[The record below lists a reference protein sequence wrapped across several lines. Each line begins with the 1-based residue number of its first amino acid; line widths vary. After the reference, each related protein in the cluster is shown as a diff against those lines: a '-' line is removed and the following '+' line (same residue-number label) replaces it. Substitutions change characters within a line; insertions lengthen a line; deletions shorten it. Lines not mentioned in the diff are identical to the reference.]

1 MAASILF
8 LLPVLALTAATA
20 HAQPTA
26 YQEHPYAST
35 HAQAVA
41 EFTASVHRYLEV
53 RRLLE
58 SPMSRLFMGADLE
71 QTARAREAHRKAIAE
86 ARVATPRGDVFTR
99 RVAADFRHELR
110 IAAYLARVA
119 EPKVTQVATLERLP
133 GLPTELEYRFVDRDL
148 VLLDTETYLVVDI
161 LEHALPP
168 ELELEQELCAP
179 EFPAPVES
187 SPCVAHPELEMCWS

>member
-8 LLPVLALTAATA
+8 LLPVLALTAVTT
-20 HAQPTA
+20 HAQPTP

-58 SPMSRLFMGADLE
+58 SPMSRLFKGADLE

-86 ARVATPRGDVFTR
+86 ARVATPRGDVFTP

-119 EPKVTQVATLERLP
+119 EAEVTADGARTLAWI
-133 GLPTELEYRFVDRDL
+133 TD
-148 VLLDTETYLVVDI
+148 
-161 LEHALPP
+161 
-168 ELELEQELCAP
+168 
-179 EFPAPVES
+179 
-187 SPCVAHPELEMCWS
+187 

>member
-71 QTARAREAHRKAIAE
+71 QTARVREAHRKAIAE
-86 ARVATPRGDVFTR
+86 ARVATPRRDVFTP
-99 RVAADFRHELR
+99 RVAADIRHELR
-110 IAAYLARVA
+110 IAAYLARVSEA
-119 EPKVTQVATLERLP
+119 EATQTALERLP
-133 GLPTELEYRFVDRDL
+133 GLPNELEYRFVDRDL
-148 VLLDTETYLVVDI
+148 IVLRVCD
-161 LEHALPP
+161 
-168 ELELEQELCAP
+168 
-179 EFPAPVES
+179 
-187 SPCVAHPELEMCWS
+187 

>member
-58 SPMSRLFMGADLE
+58 SPMSRLLGADLE
-71 QTARAREAHRKAIAE
+71 QTARAREAHRKAVAE
-86 ARVATPRGDVFTR
+86 ARVATPRGDVFTP
-99 RVAADFRHELR
+99 RVAADFRHDLR

-119 EPKVTQVATLERLP
+119 EAEVMPTALERLP
-133 GLPTELEYRFVDRDL
+133 ELPNELEYRFVDRDL
-148 VLLDTETYLVVDI
+148 VILDTETYLVVDI

-168 ELELEQELCAP
+168 EPELEEELCAP
-179 EFPAPVES
+179 EFPPPVES
-187 SPCVAHPELEMCWS
+187 GPCGVHPELEMCWS

>member
-58 SPMSRLFMGADLE
+58 SPMSRLFKHNCS
-71 QTARAREAHRKAIAE
+71 HRYPTQRDANQ
-86 ARVATPRGDVFTR
+86 PRP
-99 RVAADFRHELR
+99 E
-110 IAAYLARVA
+110 
-119 EPKVTQVATLERLP
+119 
-133 GLPTELEYRFVDRDL
+133 
-148 VLLDTETYLVVDI
+148 VLD
-161 LEHALPP
+161 
-168 ELELEQELCAP
+168 
-179 EFPAPVES
+179 
-187 SPCVAHPELEMCWS
+187 

>member
-8 LLPVLALTAATA
+8 LLPALALAAATA
-20 HAQPTA
+20 HPQPAA

-86 ARVATPRGDVFTR
+86 ARVATPRGDVFTP
-99 RVAADFRHELR
+99 RVAADFRHHLR
-110 IAAYLARVA
+110 VAAYLAQVA
-119 EPKVTQVATLERLP
+119 EADVTQTAFERLP
-133 GLPTELEYRFVDRDL
+133 GLPNRL
-148 VLLDTETYLVVDI
+148 
-161 LEHALPP
+161 
-168 ELELEQELCAP
+168 
-179 EFPAPVES
+179 
-187 SPCVAHPELEMCWS
+187 

>member
-58 SPMSRLFMGADLE
+58 SPMSRLLGADLE
-71 QTARAREAHRKAIAE
+71 QTARAREAHRKAVAE
-86 ARVATPRGDVFTR
+86 ARVATPRGDVFTP
-99 RVAADFRHELR
+99 RVAADFRHDLR

-119 EPKVTQVATLERLP
+119 EAEVMPTALERLP
-133 GLPTELEYRFVDRDL
+133 GLPNELEYRFVDRDL
-148 VLLDTETYLVVDI
+148 VILDTETYLVVDI

-168 ELELEQELCAP
+168 EPELEEELCAP
-179 EFPAPVES
+179 EFPPPVES
-187 SPCVAHPELEMCWS
+187 GPCGVHPELEMCWS

>member
-58 SPMSRLFMGADLE
+58 SPMSRLLGADLE
-71 QTARAREAHRKAIAE
+71 QTARAREAHRKAVAE
-86 ARVATPRGDVFTR
+86 ARVATPRGDVFTP
-99 RVAADFRHELR
+99 RVAADFRHDLR

-119 EPKVTQVATLERLP
+119 EAEVMPTALERLP
-133 GLPTELEYRFVDRDL
+133 GLPNELEYRFVDRDL
-148 VLLDTETYLVVDI
+148 VILDTETYLVVDI

-168 ELELEQELCAP
+168 EPELEQELCAP
-179 EFPAPVES
+179 EFPPPVES
-187 SPCVAHPELEMCWS
+187 GPCGVHPELEMCWS

>member
-58 SPMSRLFMGADLE
+58 SPMSRLFKGADLE

-86 ARVATPRGDVFTR
+86 ARVATPRGDVFTP

-119 EPKVTQVATLERLP
+119 EAEVTQTALEHLP

-148 VLLDTETYLVVDI
+148 VILDTETYLVVDI
-161 LEHALPP
+161 LERALPP
-168 ELELEQELCAP
+168 EPELEQELCAP
-179 EFPAPVES
+179 EFPPPVES
-187 SPCVAHPELEMCWS
+187 GPCGVHPELEMCWS

>member
-58 SPMSRLFMGADLE
+58 SPMSRLFKGADLE
-71 QTARAREAHRKAIAE
+71 QTARAREAHRRAIVE
-86 ARVATPRGDVFTR
+86 ARIATPRGDIFTP
-99 RVAADFRHELR
+99 RVAADFRHALR

-119 EPKVTQVATLERLP
+119 RADVTQTALERLP
-133 GLPTELEYRFVDRDL
+133 GLPNEMQYRFVDRDL
-148 VLLDTETYLVVDI
+148 VILDTETYLVVDI
-161 LEHALPP
+161 LKRALPP
-168 ELELEQELCAP
+168 EPELEQELCAP
-179 EFPAPVES
+179 EFPPPVES
-187 SPCVAHPELEMCWS
+187 GPCGVHPELEMCWS